1 VAEPYHAELAIA
13 VNRRPVHIPLYDLFL
28 HQAHTVVKL
37 ITDQSQG
44 ADDTVVFLGIR
55 VSSVSPSL
63 GKGLIEPALL

>member
-1 VAEPYHAELAIA
+1 MAKPYHAELAIA

-28 HQAHTVVKL
+28 HQAHTVVRL

-44 ADDTVVFLGIR
+44 ADDTVFLGIR